1 MMWSTYDDDQ
11 HRDFEHD
18 PGEFEQKLKG
28 PVSFSLDV
36 DGPPKID
43 LSVEVKKKKGFV
55 YKIKEKIINVK
66 GNTRE
71 LF

>member
-1 MMWSTYDDDQ
+1 MMWSTYDDQ

-18 PGEFEQKLKG
+18 PADLEQKLKG
-28 PVSFSLDV
+28 PVSFSLDI
-36 DGPPKID
+36 DEPPKID
-43 LSVEVKKKKGFV
+43 LNVDVKKKKGFV

>member
-1 MMWSTYDDDQ
+1 MTWFTYDDQ

-18 PGEFEQKLKG
+18 PQDLEQKLKG

-36 DGPPKID
+36 DEPPKVD
-43 LSVEVKKKKGFV
+43 LDVEIKKKKSFA

>member
-1 MMWSTYDDDQ
+1 MMWSTYDDQ
-11 HRDFEHD
+11 HYDFEHD
-18 PGEFEQKLKG
+18 QSDLQQKLKG
-28 PVSFSLDV
+28 PVSFSLDI
-36 DGPPKID
+36 DEPPRIGMD
-43 LSVEVKKKKGFV
+43 VEIRKKKGFA

>member
-1 MMWSTYDDDQ
+1 MWSTYDDQ

-18 PGEFEQKLKG
+18 SADLEQKLKG
-28 PVSFSLDV
+28 PVSFSLDI
-36 DGPPKID
+36 DEPPKIGLD
-43 LSVEVKKKKGFV
+43 VEVKKKKGFV

>member
-1 MMWSTYDDDQ
+1 
-11 HRDFEHD
+11 
-18 PGEFEQKLKG
+18 
-28 PVSFSLDV
+28 LDV
-36 DGPPKID
+36 DEPPKID
-43 LSVEVKKKKGFV
+43 ISVEVKKKDFV

>member
-1 MMWSTYDDDQ
+1 MTWSTYDDK
-11 HRDFEHD
+11 HRDLEHD
-18 PGEFEQKLKG
+18 QSDLQQKLKG
-28 PVSFSLDV
+28 SVSFSLDI
-36 DGPPKID
+36 DEPPKIGID
-43 LSVEVKKKKGFV
+43 VEVKKKGFV